1 MRTAAWWRG
10 EAGAQPGKDRSC
22 LRSWRALLFGEWGSK
37 AFAPGVIRSRFVGFA
52 HKRIES
58 LGIDD
63 LRLFGLSVEDGVI
76 QWFAFVEDG
85 EVFLGIQANGDGGMA
100 QGIGGAFGLD
110 LVDRFTKLDG
120 QVFGEDTRF
129 LPGQDL
135 V

>member
-1 MRTAAWWRG
+1 MR
-10 EAGAQPGKDRSC
+10 
-22 LRSWRALLFGEWGSK
+22 
-37 AFAPGVIRSRFVGFA
+37 FA
-52 HKRIES
+52 HQCIEL

-76 QWFAFVEDG
+76 QWFAFIEDG
-85 EVFLGIQANGDGGMA
+85 EVFLGIQANRDGGMA

-110 LVDRFTKLDG
+110 LVDRFAKLDS